1 MAYVSN
7 AVIDRKTFSS
17 HATFDGNGNDSGT
30 SLRPPTRN
38 PDTPPSSIC

>member
-17 HATFDGNGNDSGT
+17 HATFDGNGNGS
-30 SLRPPTRN
+30 SIRLRPPTRN
-38 PDTPPSSIC
+38 PDTPSSIC